1 MIYRKNLIRP
11 LTKEEIDANFKEL
24 SDAITSMQTVITSL
38 SGLSVTQID
47 QMYLDFNAMKD
58 AYEVL
63 IDSSDYSDNI
73 EALETSVAS
82 IQQSLTA
89 LETSLSEVTNGTDG
103 VDGKSAYEVAVIN
116 GFIGTETEWL
126 VSLKGATGEQ
136 GVQGIQGIKGDTGS
150 AGATGADGA
159 DGTNGSDGEDGR
171 GISNIAK
178 TSTSGLVDTYT
189 ITFTDNTTATFTV
202 TNGEDGQDGSGTAVD
217 AYTKTE
223 TDSLVDALKDVS
235 ANVQSASYTLTLT
248 DRGKSIDTTAGVT
261 IPLNSAVA
269 FPVGSI
275 VSITN
280 TSTASITITAT
291 TNVTLC
297 LAGTSTTGNRTLAL
311 FGVAT
316 MRKISTDT
324 WVISGAGLS

>member
-1 MIYRKNLIRP
+1 MIYRKDLIRP

-24 SDAITSMQTVITSL
+24 SDGIASMQAVISSL
-38 SGLSVTQID
+38 SGLSVAQID
-47 QMYLDFNAMKD
+47 QMYLDFNSMKD
-58 AYEVL
+58 ACEVL
-63 IDSSDYSDNI
+63 VDSSDYGDNI

-89 LETSLSEVTNGTDG
+89 LETALSEVTNGTNG
-103 VDGKSAYEVAVIN
+103 IDGKSAYEIAVSN
-116 GFIGTETEWL
+116 GFVGTEAQWL
-126 VSLKGATGEQ
+126 LSLKGANGEA

-150 AGATGADGA
+150 IGATGA
-159 DGTNGSDGEDGR
+159 NGSDGEDGR
-171 GISNIAK
+171 GIASITK

-189 ITFTDNTTATFTV
+189 ITFTDNSTTTFMV
-202 TNGEDGQDGSGTAVD
+202 TNGEDGQDGSGSSVD

-223 TDSLVDALKDVS
+223 TNSLVDALKDVS
-235 ANVQSASYTLTLT
+235 TNVQSASYTLALT

-261 IPLNSAVA
+261 IPLNSAVS

-280 TSTASITITAT
+280 TSTASIAITAT
-291 TNVTLC
+291 TNVTLHF
-297 LAGTSTTGNRTLAL
+297 AGTSTTGNRTLAL

-316 MRKISTDT
+316 MRKIATDT